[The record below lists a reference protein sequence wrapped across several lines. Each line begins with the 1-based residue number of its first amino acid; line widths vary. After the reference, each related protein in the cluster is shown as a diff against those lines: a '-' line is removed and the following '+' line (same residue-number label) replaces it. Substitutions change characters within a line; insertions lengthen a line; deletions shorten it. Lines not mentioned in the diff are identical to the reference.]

1 MCLVTEQKKAKILK
15 KDLTVYKIVTEYGGE
30 IYGWLRDDYKYEI
43 GKLHEE
49 KLVANKKTGSIT
61 DYIASE
67 AYNKNS
73 EDIHWRYRN
82 DLTHIHEGFHS
93 ALILKRLSGL
103 SFNDTIYECVIPKGS
118 KVFKD
123 KTGLIV
129 SNQIILKEKICA

>member
-67 AYNKNS
+67 AYNKIVRIFIG
-73 EDIHWRYRN
+73 DIEMILLIFMKDFILHLFLK
-82 DLTHIHEGFHS
+82 DLAVYH
-93 ALILKRLSGL
+93 LMILYMS
-103 SFNDTIYECVIPKGS
+103 V
-118 KVFKD
+118 
-123 KTGLIV
+123 
-129 SNQIILKEKICA
+129 